1 MKSYKEL
8 YLHLFNAT
16 EEAMRLLENQEVV
29 NAYVRLNKAQQE
41 AEAEIMKQDSI
52 PEQ

>member
-16 EEAMRLLENQEVV
+16 EDAMRLLENQEVV
-29 NAYVRLNKAQQE
+29 NAYVRLNKAQLE
-41 AEAEIMKQDSI
+41 AEEAIMQRNKLPDQ
-52 PEQ
+52 

>member
-1 MKSYKEL
+1 MTSYKEL

-16 EEAMRLLENQEVV
+16 EDAMRLLENQEVV

-41 AEAEIMKQDSI
+41 AEEEIMKYNKISDQ
-52 PEQ
+52 